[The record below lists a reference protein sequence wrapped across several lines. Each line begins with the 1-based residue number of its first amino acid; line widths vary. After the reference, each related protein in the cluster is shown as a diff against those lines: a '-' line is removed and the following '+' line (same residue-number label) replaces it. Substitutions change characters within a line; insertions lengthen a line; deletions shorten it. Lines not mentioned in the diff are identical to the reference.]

1 MSGNFPKVVNSLRS
15 FLNDP
20 VFITLHKSIM
30 TLSMVY
36 PLLVLHWVQLI
47 GLLDH
52 NDIEFWK
59 SVLNTNSAESQ

>member
-1 MSGNFPKVVNSLRS
+1 
-15 FLNDP
+15 
-20 VFITLHKSIM
+20 M

-59 SVLNTNSAESQ
+59 SILNTNSTESQ

>member
-1 MSGNFPKVVNSLRS
+1 VNSLQYI
-15 FLNDP
+15 LNDSI
-20 VFITLHKSIM
+20 FITLHKNIM

-36 PLLVLHWVQLI
+36 PLLVLHWVQLV

-59 SVLNTNSAESQ
+59 SIMNTNPTESQ

>member
-1 MSGNFPKVVNSLRS
+1 MNSLRH
-15 FLNDP
+15 FLNDSI
-20 VFITLHKSIM
+20 FITLHKNIM

-36 PLLVLHWVQLI
+36 PLLVLHWVQFI

-59 SVLNTNSAESQ
+59 SIMNINPTESQ